1 MEQSSMNR
9 IPHTLVT
16 LGTMV
21 FIGLHG
27 APLRA
32 QPVVISDLV
41 EAKARV
47 ESVDQ
52 KTREVLLRGDNGELE
67 TIVASPEVRNLA
79 QIRPGDYVLVSVHRS
94 VALEMSK
101 AGSAPVTA
109 AGAVAGRAT
118 PGSMPG
124 AFRVETIH
132 ARVQIQGIDL
142 ANKTVSF
149 VGPARILRVLQIN
162 DPRVLDFV
170 RTLHE
175 GDEVDVTYS
184 VGVAASVV
192 LASG

>member
-1 MEQSSMNR
+1 MNR
-9 IPHTLVT
+9 APSTLAA
-16 LGTMV
+16 LGTAV
-21 FIGLHG
+21 FLGLHG
-27 APLRA
+27 VPLRA

-52 KTREVLLRGDNGELE
+52 KTREVLLRDDNGELE
-67 TIVASPEVRNLA
+67 TIVASPAVRNLA
-79 QIRPGDYVLVSVHRS
+79 QVHPGDYVLVSVHRS

-109 AGAVAGRAT
+109 AGETTGRAT
-118 PGSMPG
+118 PGSKPG

-142 ANKTVSF
+142 AHKTVSF

-162 DPRVLDFV
+162 DPRLLDFV

-184 VGVAASVV
+184 IGVAASVV
-192 LASG
+192 PASG

>member
-1 MEQSSMNR
+1 MNR

-47 ESVDQ
+47 ELVDQ

-79 QIRPGDYVLVSVHRS
+79 QTPRRLCPGQCASIRCTGDEQGGLCTGHGCQV
-94 VALEMSK
+94 
-101 AGSAPVTA
+101 
-109 AGAVAGRAT
+109 AVAGRAT

-142 ANKTVSF
+142 ANKTVS
-149 VGPARILRVLQIN
+149 LRGTGAHSPGACRSTTPGCSTSCERCTKATRL
-162 DPRVLDFV
+162 
-170 RTLHE
+170 T
-175 GDEVDVTYS
+175 
-184 VGVAASVV
+184 
-192 LASG
+192 

>member
-1 MEQSSMNR
+1 M
-9 IPHTLVT
+9 
-16 LGTMV
+16 
-21 FIGLHG
+21 
-27 APLRA
+27 
-32 QPVVISDLV
+32 
-41 EAKARV
+41 
-47 ESVDQ
+47 DQ

-109 AGAVAGRAT
+109 AGAVGRAT
-118 PGSMPG
+118 PGSKPG

-162 DPRVLDFV
+162 DPGCSTSCERCTRATRL
-170 RTLHE
+170 T
-175 GDEVDVTYS
+175 
-184 VGVAASVV
+184 
-192 LASG
+192 

>member
-1 MEQSSMNR
+1 MNR
-9 IPHTLVT
+9 IPHTLVA

-21 FIGLHG
+21 FVGLHG
-27 APLRA
+27 TALHA

-41 EAKARV
+41 EAKALV

-52 KTREVLLRGDNGELE
+52 KTRMVLLRGDHGELD
-67 TIVASPEVRNLA
+67 TIIASPAVRNLA
-79 QIRPGDYVLVSVHRS
+79 QVHPGDYVLVSVHRS

-109 AGAVAGRAT
+109 AEGVAGRAM
-118 PGSMPG
+118 PGSKPG
-124 AFRVETIH
+124 AFRLETIH

-142 ANKTVSF
+142 AHKTVSF

-175 GDEVDVTYS
+175 GDEVDVTHS
-184 VGVAASVV
+184 IGVAASVV
-192 LASG
+192 PVRG